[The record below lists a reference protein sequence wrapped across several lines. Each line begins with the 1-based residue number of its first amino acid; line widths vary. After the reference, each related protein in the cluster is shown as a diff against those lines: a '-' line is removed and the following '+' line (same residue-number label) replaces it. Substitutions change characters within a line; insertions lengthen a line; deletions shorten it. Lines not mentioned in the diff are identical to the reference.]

1 MSTLKGLKKAVAAL
15 RKLAMNYPQ
24 TTEDFPWGHA
34 AYKVKGKIFLSTYL
48 NEEEL
53 FLNLSVKLPVSA
65 KMALTLPF
73 ASPTHYGLGK
83 HGWVTSHFN
92 VGDDVPLDM
101 LLEWVDESFRAVAPK
116 RLVAQLEEA
125 E

>member
-1 MSTLKGLKKAVAAL
+1 MSLARLKKSVAAL
-15 RKLAMNYPQ
+15 RKHALAYPE
-24 TTEDFPWGHA
+24 TSEDFPWGHA

-48 NEEEL
+48 DEKEGSL
-53 FLNLSVKLPVSA
+53 DLSVKLPVSG

-83 HGWVTSHFN
+83 HGWVTAHFN
-92 VGDDVPLDM
+92 VGDEMPRDM
-101 LLEWVDESFRAVAPK
+101 LMEWVDESFLAVAPK
-116 RLVAQLEEA
+116 RLVAQIEDA